1 MSDLGLYAS
10 VYEQLRI
17 FADRLDHALVLLRS
31 GEPEVAR
38 QARHTIARL
47 LREFTNKN
55 SVNPATRLVALILKQ
70 ELPVRAGQGLDLC
83 ERLAQILE
91 HRSPNSGE
99 LQQLE
104 QIAVTLDNECTSTLA
119 RIRGRA

>member
-1 MSDLGLYAS
+1 
-10 VYEQLRI
+10 
-17 FADRLDHALVLLRS
+17 
-31 GEPEVAR
+31 
-38 QARHTIARL
+38 
-47 LREFTNKN
+47 
-55 SVNPATRLVALILKQ
+55 
-70 ELPVRAGQGLDLC
+70 
-83 ERLAQILE
+83 LE